1 MHIQRL
7 LLTAIL
13 GLISLVG
20 ADNLQKWTEIA
31 AKSRSNVIRLNEQ
44 TFDQLVAAERNY
56 TAISPP
62 PSEVLTILTL

>member
-20 ADNLQKWTEIA
+20 ADSLQKWTEIA
-31 AKSRSNVIRLNEQ
+31 AQSRSNVIRLNEQ

-56 TAISPP
+56 TAIGPP
-62 PSEVLTILTL
+62 PR